1 MAEKKIAI
9 RIIPTPAIQDI
20 SSTNLRK
27 LARIVK
33 LEPEAF
39 RDRISRGKGLTLI
52 AEDHPK
58 VNELVS
64 MVRSIGF
71 SVTTLPVEEAAHPG
85 HGLEGRAAAKEKETE
100 WKVGD
105 VIENLYEVQRIK
117 QGGMGAVYVVRHR
130 RWNTMMAV
138 KSLLP
143 RLVENEEERALFAKE
158 AETWIDIGFHPNI
171 ASCYYVRNIQDSPR
185 IFIEY
190 VDGGSIIE
198 WLSTRRPAGWD
209 LIVDLMVQVGDGLDH
224 AHSKGLVHRDVKPAN
239 CLMTKDGVLKVT
251 DFGLTKRQSAGSALE
266 SQALEA
272 VTVTREEITAAGMG
286 TPGYMSPEMWIP
298 HSEVGPQ
305 ADIYAFGV
313 MFFEISCGR
322 KPFVLKPG
330 ESRSRLALAHVKMDP
345 PRPSALRPDIP
356 PQVEKVILKCLK
368 KSPEE
373 RYPSF
378 LAMRQELE
386 AVYREIFKTRYPRE
400 RPDEIKLIPDALN
413 NRAVSLMDL
422 NHEDEAQKA
431 LAKALQSDP
440 HHPEAVYNHGLLGW
454 LRSGNPDWDLVTR
467 MEEVAKT
474 PEYLGRA
481 SHLLGRCLLTLG
493 DATKAVN
500 ACERSLSAEDATEEW
515 LKHYAIALIGMG
527 REKDAIGHLDTY
539 LKEFP
544 DDDEAV
550 GWLMGALVRNGSLA
564 EASARQPI
572 MVKGS
577 EIAGLEPEE
586 FAANFRYSGLVE
598 TLVIGGHAG
607 WVTCVSHF
615 PKSQALITGT
625 RDRTLKIWDAVTGE
639 ERKAFTI
646 VGEPPAALWISPDE
660 QFLAI
665 AASQRSTAVK
675 VLDLAS
681 GRFIGNLL
689 AQDLVTTVG
698 FSPDRRTVLTVEDKG
713 VVRAWE
719 SGHFKVAATYK
730 VPSHSAAAIAFDEQS
745 NPEFFVAG
753 LDRVVKKVRPSNP
766 EAMVFEKAHREAI
779 TALKASTDGKIVVSV
794 GRDKQVIV
802 WDAVSGKIAN
812 VFQAHQEQIS
822 EVALNPM
829 KSLAATYDPRAGIK
843 VWDLGTAAVF
853 RTFPTGD
860 AEIICM
866 AFTPDGERL
875 MAGGKDMTLRIWQV
889 NGRQIFPGLALA
901 KVRLARKQMKSDRKF
916 KVMVDAATK
925 ALKRGAYA
933 TAYSMLQDSRQL
945 SGYERSDVALELTVR
960 MKDHGT
966 RTGLKG
972 GWNRKTVDT
981 ASGVMGVLFSPSG
994 INFLTAQA
1002 DHTIRLWSARTGD
1015 SLKILRGHT
1024 NLVTSICFSV
1034 SGREAASGS
1043 DDRSLRIWDLNT
1055 GKNLAVLKGHL
1066 DSVSTVAYSPDG
1078 TMLLSGSW
1086 DGALRLWRHPEGNLL
1101 KTLKG
1106 PDDKITSANFVGGT
1120 ERVVSAG
1127 FDGTLR
1133 MWDVQSGRIWRE
1145 LKGHKDKVM
1154 NLTVS
1159 PNYDLLLSASMDGT
1173 ARVWDLRTG
1182 SAIRVLQVDDQGV
1195 RAVAFSPDQLFMLTG
1210 GNDGVLRIW
1219 SVERGDLLREFQGHS
1234 REITSAGFSS
1244 NERFAISSSADGL
1257 VMIWELDWEWRFDEK
1272 KASERPEPI

>member
-9 RIIPTPAIQDI
+9 RIIPTPATQDI
-20 SSTNLRK
+20 PPTSLQK

-33 LEPEAF
+33 LDPDAF
-39 RDRISRGKGLTLI
+39 KDRISRGKGLTLI

-58 VNELVS
+58 VEKLVS
-64 MVRSIGF
+64 MMKSVGF
-71 SVTTLPVEEAAHPG
+71 SVTTVSVEEAVPG
-85 HGLEGRAAAKEKETE
+85 HGGAGPKPASKDQETE

-138 KSLLP
+138 KSLFQ
-143 RLVENEEERALFAKE
+143 RVVENEEERALFVKE

-190 VDGGSIIE
+190 VDGGSITE
-198 WLSTRRPAGWD
+198 WLSERRPVGWD
-209 LIVDLMVQVGDGLDH
+209 LVIDLMVQVGDGLDH

-239 CLMTKDGVLKVT
+239 CLITREGVLKVT
-251 DFGLTKRQSAGSALE
+251 DFGLTKRQGLGTVVE
-266 SQALEA
+266 SQALATA
-272 VTVTREEITAAGMG
+272 VVSREEITAAGMG
-286 TPGYMSPEMWIP
+286 TPGYMAPEMWIP
-298 HSEVGPQ
+298 NSEVGPQ
-305 ADIYAFGV
+305 ADVYAFGV
-313 MFFEISCGR
+313 MFFEICCGR

-330 ESRSRLALAHVKMDP
+330 ESRGRLALAHVKMDP

-356 PQVEKVILKCLK
+356 PQLERVILKCLA
-368 KSPEE
+368 KSPEG

-378 LAMRQELE
+378 LAMREELD
-386 AVYREIFKTRYPRE
+386 AVYEKMFKTRYPRE
-400 RPDEIKLIPDALN
+400 RPDEVKLIPDALN
-413 NRAVSLMDL
+413 NRAVSLTDL

-431 LAKALQSDP
+431 LEKALEADP

-454 LRSGNPDWDLVTR
+454 LRSGNPDWELVTR

-474 PEYLGRA
+474 PQYLGRA
-481 SHLLGRCLLTLG
+481 THLLGRCLLTLG
-493 DATKAVN
+493 DAAKALH

-515 LKHYAIALIGMG
+515 LKPYGIALIGMG
-527 REKDAIGHLDTY
+527 QEKDAISHLDTY

-550 GWLMGALVRNGSLA
+550 GWFIGALVRSGGLD
-564 EASARQPI
+564 EASSRLRTRAR
-572 MVKGS
+572 GS
-577 EIAGLEPEE
+577 EIERLNPHE
-586 FAANFRYSGLVE
+586 FAAKFRYSGLVE
-598 TLVIGGHAG
+598 TLVIQGHAG

-615 PKSQALITGT
+615 PRSQALITGT
-625 RDRTLKIWDAVTGE
+625 RDRTLKIWDAITGE
-639 ERKAFTI
+639 EKRVFTLI
-646 VGEPPAALWISPDE
+646 GEPPAALWISPDE
-660 QFLAI
+660 QLVSI
-665 AASQRSTAVK
+665 ASSQSPSPVK
-675 VLDLAS
+675 VLDLGS

-689 AQDLVTTVG
+689 AQDRITAVG
-698 FSPDRRTVLTVEDKG
+698 FSPDGKSVLTVEDKG
-713 VVRAWE
+713 VVRVWE
-719 SGHFKVAATYK
+719 TEQFKVAATHK

-753 LDRVVKKVRPSNP
+753 LDRMVKKVRPTDGD
-766 EAMVFEKAHREAI
+766 AMTFEKGHREAI
-779 TALKASTDGKIVVSV
+779 TALKASPDGGMVVTA
-794 GRDKQVIV
+794 GRDKQAIV
-802 WDAVSGKIAN
+802 WDVASGKIAN
-812 VFQAHQEQIS
+812 VFQAHQEQIG
-822 EVALNPM
+822 EVALNPVRG
-829 KSLAATYDPRAGIK
+829 LAATYDPRAGIK
-843 VWDLGTAAVF
+843 VWDLGAAAVF
-853 RTFPTGD
+853 RTFPTGE
-860 AEIICM
+860 AEINCM

-875 MAGGKDMTLRIWQV
+875 MAGGKDMTLRIWDV
-889 NGRQIFPGLALA
+889 HGRQIFPGLALA
-901 KVRLARKQMKSDRKF
+901 KVRPVKKQMKSDRKF

-925 ALKRGAYA
+925 AIKRGSFA

-945 SGYERSDVALELTVR
+945 PGYERSDVALELIVR

-972 GWNRKTVDT
+972 GWNRKTLDT
-981 ASGVMGVLFSPSG
+981 SSGVMQLLFSPSG

-1002 DHTIRLWSARTGD
+1002 DRTIRLWSAKTGD
-1015 SLKILRGHT
+1015 CLKALKGHT
-1024 NLVTSICFSV
+1024 NLVASVSFSA

-1043 DDRSLRIWDLNT
+1043 DDRSARIWDLNT
-1055 GKNLAVLKGHL
+1055 GKNLAVLKGHS
-1066 DSVSTVAYSPDG
+1066 DSVSTVAYSRDG
-1078 TMLLSGSW
+1078 TVLLSGSW
-1086 DGALRLWRHPEGNLL
+1086 DGTLRLWRHPEGNLL

-1133 MWDVQSGRIWRE
+1133 MWDLQSGRILRE

-1154 NLTVS
+1154 NLSVS
-1159 PNYDLLLSASMDGT
+1159 PNCDLLLSASMDGT

-1195 RAVAFSPDQLFMLTG
+1195 RAVAFSPDQRFLVTG

-1219 SVERGDLLREFQGHS
+1219 NVERSELLREFQGHS

-1257 VMIWELDWEWRFDEK
+1257 VMIWELDWEWRFGEK
-1272 KASERPEPI
+1272 KGRERSE